1 MEARAVKTSC
11 PHCHGVFEDGRAGA
25 AYLRDEQALAA
36 IVMWGSGQLDTAD
49 IAKALQCR
57 EDAVYRT
64 LQIAKDGAR
73 SDRRAG

>member
-1 MEARAVKTSC
+1 MKTSC

-25 AYLRDEQALAA
+25 YLRDEQAIAA
-36 IVMWGSGQLDTAD
+36 IVLWGSGQFDTAD

-64 LQIAKDGAR
+64 LQMANDGAR
-73 SDRRAG
+73 ADRRRA